1 MPQRSRSSDF
11 VESIPEV
18 EGVGLATTP
27 EASPFWPL
35 LAALAQI
42 AERTERRQAKE
53 QCAGI
58 A

>member
-1 MPQRSRSSDF
+1 MPQRSRSSD
-11 VESIPEV
+11 VVPHV
-18 EGVGLATTP
+18 EGMGLATTP

-42 AERTERRQAKE
+42 AERTERRKAE
-53 QCAGI
+53 EYATTEV